1 MKIDLAKK
9 YAGVVLLCLLLLV
22 GCGVF
27 EGEQT
32 LDQIDAPPENAEL
45 ADDLENIPE
54 GSDDVEENPEED
66 GDEVEGED
74 PSEEGETEGED
85 SATTTEQVTRVLY
98 LLDQNGLVVPQ
109 EVEMPAPESKEVAKQ
124 VLEYLVQDGPV
135 TSLLPSGFQAVLP
148 VGTEVIDL
156 NLEADGTLVVNV
168 SEEFTSYEAENE
180 QKILESM
187 THTLTQFENVDS
199 VKLWIDGEAQDAMP
213 VNGTPLTEGYS
224 RANGINVHQAVGI
237 DLMESKA
244 TTLYFPMQGDEMVYF
259 VPITQHIPMNEENP
273 HQSVVQALMEGPSFD
288 LPLQHFINT
297 GSQLASEPVFEDGVL
312 SLNFNENILSNS
324 AKSEIADEVMQSIVL
339 TLTEQEDVEAVEVSV
354 ENHEEVI
361 SESGQPYTEPVSRD
375 MVTPT
380 ESI

>member
-9 YAGVVLLCLLLLV
+9 YVGIVLLCLLLLV

-32 LDQIDAPPENAEL
+32 LDQIDAPPEDAEL
-45 ADDLENIPE
+45 TDDLENIPE
-54 GSDDVEENPEED
+54 ESEETDEDQAEE
-66 GDEVEGED
+66 E
-74 PSEEGETEGED
+74 SEEGEESEEQD
-85 SATTTEQVTRVLY
+85 SVSSTDSVTRTLY

-109 EVEMPAPESKEVAKQ
+109 QVQLPSPESKEVAKQ

-135 TSLLPSGFQAVLP
+135 TSMLPSGFQAVLP
-148 VGTEVIDL
+148 AGTEIIDL

-168 SEEFTSYEAENE
+168 SDDFKTYQAEDE

-187 THTLTQFENVDS
+187 THTLTEFENVQR
-199 VKLWIDGEAQDAMP
+199 VKLWINGEEQNEMP
-213 VNGTPLTEGYS
+213 VNGTPISEGYS
-224 RANGINVHQAVGI
+224 RANGINVHQAQGI

-259 VPITQHIPMNEENP
+259 VPITQHVMMEDNNQ
-273 HQSVVQALMEGPSFD
+273 HQAVVQALMEGPAFD

-297 GSQLASEPVFEDGVL
+297 GSQLAASPEFNDGVL
-312 SLNFNENILSNS
+312 SLTFNENILTNS
-324 AKSEIADEVMQSIVL
+324 AKSMIADEVMQSIVL
-339 TLTEQEDVEAVEVSV
+339 TLTEQEDVEAVEVNV
-354 ENHEEVI
+354 ENHQEVI
-361 SESGQPYTEPVSRD
+361 SESGQPYTEPVSRE

>member
-9 YAGVVLLCLLLLV
+9 YAGVVLLSLLLLV

-32 LDQIDAPPENAEL
+32 LDQIDAPPEDAEL
-45 ADDLENIPE
+45 TDDLENIQE
-54 GSDDVEENPEED
+54 GDAGEIEEDPEED
-66 GDEVEGED
+66 PV
-74 PSEEGETEGED
+74 EEGESEEDTIGED
-85 SATTTEQVTRVLY
+85 SANTADTVTRVLY

-109 EVEMPAPESKEVAKQ
+109 EVQMPSPESKEVAKQ

-135 TSLLPSGFQAVLP
+135 TSMLPSGFQAVLP
-148 VGTEVIDL
+148 AGTEIIDL

-168 SEEFTSYEAENE
+168 SEDFTTYEAENE

-187 THTLTQFENVDS
+187 THTLTQFENVDR
-199 VKLWIDGEAQDAMP
+199 VKLWIEGEAQDAMP

-224 RANGINVHQAVGI
+224 RANGINVHQAGGI

-259 VPITQHIPMNEENP
+259 VPITQHIPMDEENS
-273 HQSVVQALMEGPSFD
+273 HQSVVQALMNGPSFD
-288 LPLQHFINT
+288 LPLQHFINN
-297 GSQLASEPVFEDGVL
+297 GSQLASEPVFEDGIL

-324 AKSEIADEVMQSIVL
+324 AKGVIADEVMQSIVL
-339 TLTEQEDVEAVEVSV
+339 TLTEQEDIDAVEVNV

>member
-9 YAGVVLLCLLLLV
+9 YAGIVLLCLLLLV

-27 EGEQT
+27 QGEQT
-32 LDQIDAPPENAEL
+32 LDQIDAPPEDAEL
-45 ADDLENIPE
+45 ADDLQNIPE
-54 GSDDVEENPEED
+54 DSDDLEGMPDEGSDEEEGTED
-66 GDEVEGED
+66 EGETVEGEEAD
-74 PSEEGETEGED
+74 ATSE
-85 SATTTEQVTRVLY
+85 SVTRTLY
-98 LLDQNGLVVPQ
+98 LLDQNGLVVPHELQ
-109 EVEMPAPESKEVAKQ
+109 IPSPQSKEVAKQ

-148 VGTEVIDL
+148 AGTEIIDL

-168 SEEFTSYEAENE
+168 SEEFESYQAENE

-187 THTLTQFENVDS
+187 THTLTQFENVDR
-199 VKLWIDGEAQDAMP
+199 VKLWINGEEQDVMP
-213 VNGTPLTEGYS
+213 VNGTPISEGYS
-224 RANGINVHQAVGI
+224 RANGINIHQAEGI

-244 TTLYFPMQGDEMVYF
+244 ATLYFPMQGDEMVYF
-259 VPITQHIPMNEENP
+259 VPITQHVPTNEENP
-273 HQSVVQALMEGPSFD
+273 HQAVVQALMEGPSFD
-288 LPLQHFINT
+288 LPLEHFINT

-324 AKSEIADEVMQSIVL
+324 AKSMIADEVMQSIVL
-339 TLTEQEDVEAVEVSV
+339 TLTEQEGVDAVQVSV

-375 MVTPT
+375 MVAPT

>member
-9 YAGVVLLCLLLLV
+9 YAGVVLLSLLLLV

-45 ADDLENIPE
+45 TDDLEDTPEE
-54 GSDDVEENPEED
+54 GSDESKSTPEED
-66 GDEVEGED
+66 SGEEGDPAEGDETDSED
-74 PSEEGETEGED
+74 TGNTAD
-85 SATTTEQVTRVLY
+85 SVSRMLY

-109 EVEMPAPESKEVAKQ
+109 EVQLPSPESKEVAKQ
-124 VLEYLVQDGPV
+124 VLEYLVKDGPV
-135 TSLLPSGFQAVLP
+135 TSMLPSGFQAVLP
-148 VGTEVIDL
+148 AGTEIIDL

-168 SEEFTSYEAENE
+168 SEEFKTYKAENE

-187 THTLTQFENVDS
+187 THTLTQFENVNR
-199 VKLWIDGEAQDAMP
+199 VKLWIEGEEQEAMP
-213 VNGTPLTEGYS
+213 VNGTPINEGYS
-224 RANGINVHQAVGI
+224 RANGINVHQAVGV

-273 HQSVVQALMEGPSFD
+273 YQSVVQALLEGPSFD
-288 LPLQHFINT
+288 LPLEHFINT
-297 GSQLASEPVFEDGVL
+297 GSQLASEPVFKDGVL
-312 SLNFNENILSNS
+312 SVNFNENILSNS
-324 AKSEIADEVMQSIVL
+324 AKSMIADEVMQSIVL
-339 TLTEQEDVEAVEVSV
+339 TLTEQKDVEAVEVSV
-354 ENHEEVI
+354 ENHEEVV